1 MQVDKLLEVEIVVAP
16 PSVKLT
22 PQMLLNLPDL
32 RMLLGACFDRPDFRA
47 SHGLKAT
54 NMGHM
59 RLQSL
64 CLLESVGADFP
75 SHLELPALSVLMLK
89 HIKV

>member
-1 MQVDKLLEVEIVVAP
+1 MQVDRLPQVEIIVAP
-16 PSVKLT
+16 PRVKLT

-32 RMLLGACFDRPDFRA
+32 RMLLGACFDRPDFKPNQ
-47 SHGLKAT
+47 GLKAT
-54 NMGHM
+54 NMGHI

-64 CLLESVGADFP
+64 SLLESVGADFP
-75 SHLELPALSVLMLK
+75 AQLEMPMLTVLVLK